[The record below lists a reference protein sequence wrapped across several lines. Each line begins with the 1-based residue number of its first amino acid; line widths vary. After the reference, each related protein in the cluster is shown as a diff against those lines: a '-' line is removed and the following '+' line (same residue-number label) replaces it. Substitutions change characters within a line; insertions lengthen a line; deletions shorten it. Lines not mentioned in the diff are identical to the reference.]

1 MEMLCCCSSLPRQ
14 EERGCGEGGVDGVWN
29 GCIIKSE
36 VSLMV
41 GIYLASRALLC
52 NVLVT

>member
-29 GCIIKSE
+29 GCIR
-36 VSLMV
+36 
-41 GIYLASRALLC
+41 GISQLRIS
-52 NVLVT
+52 